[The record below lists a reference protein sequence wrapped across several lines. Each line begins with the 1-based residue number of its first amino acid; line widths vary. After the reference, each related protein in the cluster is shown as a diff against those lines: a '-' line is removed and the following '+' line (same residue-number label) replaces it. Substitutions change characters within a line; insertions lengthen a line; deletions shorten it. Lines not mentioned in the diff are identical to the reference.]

1 MYGVKMVA
9 TVVMGRKCV
18 HKIFAWTGNGAALPL
33 PSRQTRGAIETAS
46 ERAPGHIYGTTGFVS
61 RPPDEDVVR
70 TVTHFSGNGVPCT
83 IFAFVSCLY
92 IHNLPAAKSC
102 VCKLYKENIVAHKS
116 ITSLIVEYDVH
127 MKKKK
132 DK

>member
-33 PSRQTRGAIETAS
+33 PSRQTRELEPAS
-46 ERAPGHIYGTTGFVS
+46 ERGPGHIYGTTGFVS

-70 TVTHFSGNGVPCT
+70 TVTHISRVTACRAPYSRLVF
-83 IFAFVSCLY
+83 IY
-92 IHNLPAAKSC
+92 IMYSLPATKSC
-102 VCKLYKENIVAHKS
+102 VHKLYKENIMYMYN
-116 ITSLIVEYDVH
+116 I
-127 MKKKK
+127 
-132 DK
+132 